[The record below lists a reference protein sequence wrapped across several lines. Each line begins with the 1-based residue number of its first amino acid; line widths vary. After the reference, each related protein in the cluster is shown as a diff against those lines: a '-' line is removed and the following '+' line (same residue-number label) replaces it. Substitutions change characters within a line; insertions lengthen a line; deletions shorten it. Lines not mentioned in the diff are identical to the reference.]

1 MASFTKNFTII
12 AAQRIEYDMKI
23 YYSNKSQLE
32 RSNIYLN
39 FKLKDTE
46 VTSQYSLL
54 IVGPSDSPFEGG
66 FYYFN
71 ADYPDLYPYYSMR
84 LTLLNG
90 GSNKKL
96 VSSIKNND
104 ICSYDFLSNNGPN
117 KWMPCMSSVSIA
129 EKIRNSLI
137 NKVSDLELSNSDID
151 IIKYC
156 NLLSFVCDIM
166 YNKPLEFKELLEK
179 EFMSRYNYYLSTTE
193 YFKTLHNITLLSD
206 KLDISVTINYSELK
220 NKIVYI
226 YNSLSQ
232 SKTTHNDAS
241 SNSISLNNVNKKKL
255 VIKKKSSIQAP
266 LDIINNQE
274 PISTLITNNIGSE
287 LVDQNI
293 SITDPGDN
301 DKHKSTRKVP
311 SKLASKYDVGYR
323 LKSEN
328 DNCMYEIQELIISG
342 KKTKKWIKISE

>member
-23 YYSNKSQLE
+23 FYSNKSQLE

-54 IVGPSDSPFEGG
+54 IVGPNDSPFEGG

-71 ADYPDLYPYYSMR
+71 ADYPDQYPYYSMR
-84 LTLLNG
+84 LTLING

-117 KWMPCMSSVSIA
+117 KWMPCMSPVSIA

-166 YNKPLEFKELLEK
+166 YNKPIEFKEHLEK

-193 YFKTLHNITLLSD
+193 YFKTFHNITLVSD
-206 KLDISVTINYSELK
+206 KLDISVTINYYELK
-220 NKIVYI
+220 NKIDYI

-232 SKTTHNDAS
+232 SKTIHNDES

-255 VIKKKSSIQAP
+255 VIKKKSSTK
-266 LDIINNQE
+266 E

-287 LVDQNI
+287 LVEQNI
-293 SITDPGDN
+293 SITEPVDN

-342 KKTKKWIKISE
+342 KKTKKWIKIIE